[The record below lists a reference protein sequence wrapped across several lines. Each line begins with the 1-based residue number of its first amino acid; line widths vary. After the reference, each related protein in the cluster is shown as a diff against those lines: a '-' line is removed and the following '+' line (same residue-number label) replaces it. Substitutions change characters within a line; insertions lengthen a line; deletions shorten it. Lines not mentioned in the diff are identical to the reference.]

1 MSNLNKLRKQLLKKN
16 FITEMNEPDA
26 WISTGSALMNYRL
39 TGRFDVGIP
48 NRRSILFWGESG
60 TGKTYLTSNAC
71 KQAQDLGYMVIYI
84 DSEGSISE
92 DYMTKIG
99 MDLSP
104 ERFMPILVDTI
115 EECTAALS
123 EIWSILDKDDK
134 FILVIDS
141 LAGLLSEKELKE
153 FEAGETKGD
162 MGQTAKKFKL
172 MIKNI
177 NKQVSRYD
185 SFCILV
191 THAYLN
197 QDILNGQGRWICS
210 GGKGFQ
216 FFPSMSIMLEKRKL
230 KEGGEKIN
238 GVLIRGEVSKTRFTA
253 PFQQFELKVPYDR
266 GLEFTDGMLDVL
278 LETGVISKNGAW
290 YSYEVDGET
299 KKFQGS
305 KFDEH
310 FTDIMKLYEN
320 RDLKESDEFFS
331 ESVDELIDEEG
342 EV

>member
-1 MSNLNKLRKQLLKKN
+1 MSNLTKLRKQLEKKN
-16 FITEMNEPDA
+16 ITTKMNDPDN
-26 WISTGSALMNYRL
+26 WISTGSALLNYRL

-48 NRRSILFWGESG
+48 NRRSILYWGESG

-71 KQAQDLGYMVIYI
+71 KEAQDQGYMIIYV
-84 DSEGSISE
+84 DSEESISE
-92 DYMTKIG
+92 DYMKKIG
-99 MDLSP
+99 IDLSP
-104 ERFMPILVDTI
+104 DKFMPILVDTI
-115 EECTAALS
+115 EECTVALS
-123 EIWSILDKDDK
+123 EVWSALDKDDK

-153 FEAGETKGD
+153 FENGETKGD
-162 MGQTAKKFKL
+162 LGQLAKKFKL
-172 MIKNI
+172 FVKNI
-177 NKQVSRYD
+177 NKQVARYD
-185 SFCILV
+185 AFCILV
-191 THAYLN
+191 THAYQN

-238 GVLIRGEVSKTRFTA
+238 GVLIRGEVTKTRFTA

-278 LETGVISKNGAW
+278 LESGVISKNGAW
-290 YSYEVDGET
+290 YSYEVDGEVR
-299 KKFQGS
+299 KFQGG

-310 FTDIMKLYEN
+310 FDDIMKLYEDK
-320 RDLKESDEFFS
+320 DLKESDEFFT
-331 ESVDELIDEEG
+331 EDGEG
-342 EV
+342 EE

>member
-1 MSNLNKLRKQLLKKN
+1 MNNLSKLRKQLEKKN
-16 FITEMNEPDA
+16 FTTKMNDPDH
-26 WISTGSALMNYRL
+26 WISTGSALLNYRL

-48 NRRSILFWGESG
+48 NRRTFLFWGESG
-60 TGKTYLTSNAC
+60 TGKTFLASNAC
-71 KQAQDLGYMVIYI
+71 KAAQDDGHMIIYI
-84 DSEGSISE
+84 DSEDSISE
-92 DYMTKIG
+92 DYMKKIG
-99 MDLSP
+99 IDLSP
-104 ERFMPILVDTI
+104 DKFMPILVDTI

-123 EIWSILDKDDK
+123 EIWASLEKDDK

-177 NKQVSRYD
+177 NKQVSRYNA
-185 SFCILV
+185 FCILI
-191 THAYLN
+191 THAYQN
-197 QDILNGQGRWICS
+197 QDILNGQGRWICT

-216 FFPSMSIMLEKRKL
+216 FFPSMAVMLEKRKL

-238 GVLIRGEVSKTRFTA
+238 GVLIKGEVSKTRFTA
-253 PFQQFELKVPYDR
+253 PFQNFELKVPYDR

-278 LETGVISKNGAW
+278 LESGVISKTGGW
-290 YSYEVDGET
+290 YSYEIDGEVS
-299 KKFQGS
+299 KFQAS

-310 FTDIMKLYEN
+310 FDAIMKLYTDKE
-320 RDLKESDEFFS
+320 LTESDEYFD
-331 ESVDELIDEEG
+331 ESLEEDVEG
-342 EV
+342 